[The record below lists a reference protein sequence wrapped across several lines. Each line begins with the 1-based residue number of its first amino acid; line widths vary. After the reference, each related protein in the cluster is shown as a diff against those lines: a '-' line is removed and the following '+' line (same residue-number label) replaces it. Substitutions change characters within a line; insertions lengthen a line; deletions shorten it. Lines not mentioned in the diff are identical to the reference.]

1 MPEITI
7 IGAAVAGLLSFLSP
21 CVLPMVPFYLSY
33 MAGSSVAE
41 LRTPGAG
48 ARALRGRL
56 VRRALSFAAGVSAI
70 FMLRVLG
77 STSAVRVLAEW
88 HGVLSVVA
96 GGALMLLGLHMA
108 GVMRLGFLMRDAR
121 FDPGGSAASVGGAF
135 ALGLAFGFGWVP
147 CVGPTLAAI
156 LFLAAGSGGLAEG
169 VALLAVYGAAMTLP
183 FVLAAAFAPAIL
195 TLLARR
201 ARLLRHVEV
210 VTGAL
215 LVVFG
220 AMVATGTVARVAEA
234 MLAAF
239 DWSATLR

>member
-56 VRRALSFAAGVSAI
+56 VRRALSFAAGVTAI
-70 FMLRVLG
+70 FMLLG
-77 STSAVRVLAEW
+77 LGATAAGRVLAEW

-108 GVMRLGFLMRDAR
+108 GVMRLGFLM
-121 FDPGGSAASVGGAF
+121 
-135 ALGLAFGFGWVP
+135 
-147 CVGPTLAAI
+147 
-156 LFLAAGSGGLAEG
+156 
-169 VALLAVYGAAMTLP
+169 
-183 FVLAAAFAPAIL
+183 
-195 TLLARR
+195 
-201 ARLLRHVEV
+201 
-210 VTGAL
+210 
-215 LVVFG
+215 
-220 AMVATGTVARVAEA
+220 
-234 MLAAF
+234 
-239 DWSATLR
+239 

>member
-7 IGAAVAGLLSFLSP
+7 FGAAVAGLLSFLSP

-41 LRTPGAG
+41 LRARGAG

-56 VRRALSFAAGVSAI
+56 VRRAVAFAAGVTAI
-70 FMLRVLG
+70 FMLLG
-77 STSAVRVLAEW
+77 LGATAAGRVLAEW
-88 HGVLSVVA
+88 HGVLSAVA
-96 GGALMLLGLHMA
+96 GGALVLLGLHMA
-108 GVMRLGFLMRDAR
+108 GVLRIGLLMRDVR
-121 FDPGGSAASVGGAF
+121 FGGGGSAASVGGAF

-156 LFLAAGSGGLAEG
+156 LFLAAGSAGLAEG
-169 VALLAVYGAAMTLP
+169 VGLLAVYGAAMTLP
-183 FVLAAAFAPAIL
+183 FVLAAAFAPAVL
-195 TLLARR
+195 GLLARSAR
-201 ARLLRHVEV
+201 ALRHVEIA
-210 VTGAL
+210 TGVL

-220 AMVATGTVARVAEA
+220 AMVATGTVARVSEA